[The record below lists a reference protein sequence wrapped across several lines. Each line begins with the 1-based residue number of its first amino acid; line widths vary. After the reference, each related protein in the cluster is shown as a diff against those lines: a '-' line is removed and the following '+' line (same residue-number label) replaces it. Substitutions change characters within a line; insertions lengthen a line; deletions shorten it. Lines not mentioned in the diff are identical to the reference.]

1 MKLTWHW
8 LLDHLQTDKN
18 LSEIVETLPKLG
30 LEVASVINLA
40 EDLKEFISVKVLEVK
55 KHPNADKLN
64 LCKVFD
70 GNNTFNVVCG
80 APNVKAGMIGV
91 FANVET
97 YVPGINLILKKTK
110 IRGESSEGMLC
121 SEKEL
126 TLSDNHEG
134 IIELP
139 KDSKIGLPVPD
150 VMDLTDPII
159 EIEITPNRGD
169 CLGVR
174 GIARDLA
181 AAGMGVLKDLEVIEV
196 EGDFESIIDWKIDLN
211 EDKKNLCP
219 KIFGR
224 SFHNVVNVDSPSWLK
239 KRLLAVDQRPISS
252 LVDITNYIMIDIG
265 RPLHAYDAEKIVG
278 NTLTIKESKQGEK
291 FFALNGNEYELDQG
305 MLVISDDQ
313 GIDDLA
319 GIMGGE
325 RTGVTEHTTKMFL
338 EAAIFDPI
346 SIANTGRK
354 LNINSDARYR
364 FERGLDYDSPDLVM
378 HYAASMVNK
387 ICGGTYSKIVKFEL
401 VKETKSII
409 FNPNNTYKL
418 TGVEIENQVAKSILE
433 KLGFLITT
441 KRDIWSI
448 IAPSWRPDIDGVSD
462 IVEEIIRVNGYDYI
476 PSIKL
481 PRKNYIAKPAMS
493 VKHRQISIASKIL
506 ANRGYSEVITF
517 SFLNGVMAKQFN
529 GGIKELVL
537 VNPIS
542 SELTHMRPSVIPT
555 LLLAAQRNL
564 NVGIDTLS
572 FFEVGP
578 IFKGDKPDD
587 QISTISGLRL
597 GSKVKRDWKKSS
609 EDFDFYD
616 VKLDVLKT
624 LEAIGVNINSLQTYE
639 NTPSYFHP
647 GRSAVLKIGQKL
659 IANIGEIHPGI
670 TDFYGFEKS
679 ILAFEIF
686 YENIPMP
693 KKVKVSR
700 PMLKMSPLQS
710 VTREFAFVIDETTP
724 AEKIAQIAKL
734 TNKDLIKDVLIF
746 DIYKG
751 KNIPDG
757 KKSIAIK
764 VIIQPKLDTLT
775 DEDLEKISSDLINVI
790 DKKLS
795 GSLRSQ

>member
-1 MKLTWHW
+1 MKFTWHW

-18 LSEIVETLPKLG
+18 INEIVEALPKLG

-40 EDLKEFISVKVLEVK
+40 EELKEFISVKVLEVK
-55 KHPNADKLN
+55 KHPNADTLN

-70 GNNTFNVVCG
+70 GNNTFSVVCG
-80 APNVKAGMIGV
+80 ASNVKAGMVAV
-91 FANVET
+91 FANVDT
-97 YVPGINLILKKTK
+97 YVPGINLTLKKAK

-139 KDSKIGLPVPD
+139 KDSKIGLPVRD
-150 VMDLTDPII
+150 VMELTDPVI

-181 AAGMGVLKDLEVIEV
+181 AAGMGVLKDLEVIEI
-196 EGDFESIIDWKIDLN
+196 EGDFESLIDWKIDLN

-224 SFHNVVNVDSPSWLK
+224 SFQNLVNVDSPSWLK

-278 NTLTIKESKQGEK
+278 NTLTVKEAKQGEK

-305 MLVISDDQ
+305 MLVISDSH

-325 RTGVTEHTTKMFL
+325 RTGVTNNTTKMFL

-364 FERGLDYDSPDLVM
+364 FERGLDYDLPDLVM
-378 HYAASMVNK
+378 HYAASMVNR
-387 ICGGTYSKIVKFEL
+387 ICGGTYSKIVKFESI
-401 VKETKSII
+401 KETKSIM
-409 FNPNNTYKL
+409 FNPDNTYKL
-418 TGVEIENQVAKSILE
+418 TGVEIENHVAKAILE
-433 KLGFLITT
+433 KLGFLITIN
-441 KRDIWSI
+441 RDIWSI
-448 IAPSWRPDIDGVSD
+448 IPPSWRPDIDGVSD
-462 IVEEIIRVNGYDYI
+462 IIEEIIRVYGYDFI

-481 PRKNYIAKPAMS
+481 PRKNYIAKPAMT
-493 VKHRQISIASKIL
+493 VKHRQMSIASKIL

-517 SFLNGVMAKQFN
+517 SFLNEVMAKQFN

-555 LLLAAQRNL
+555 LLVAAQRNL

-597 GSKVKRDWKKSS
+597 GTKVKRDWKNSS
-609 EDFDFYD
+609 KDFDFYD

-624 LEAIGVNINSLQTYE
+624 LEAIGANVNSLQTYE
-639 NTPSYFHP
+639 NTSGYFHP

-659 IANIGEIHPGI
+659 IANVGEIHPEI
-670 TDFYGFEKS
+670 SDFYGLEKS

-686 YENIPMP
+686 YENIPIP

-710 VTREFAFVIDETTP
+710 VTREFAFVIDEKTP
-724 AEKIAQIAKL
+724 AEKLVQIAKS
-734 TNKDLIKDVLIF
+734 TNKDLIKEVLIF
-746 DIYKG
+746 DLYKG
-751 KNIPDG
+751 ENIPKG

-764 VIIQPKLDTLT
+764 IIIQPNLETLT
-775 DEDLEKISSDLINVI
+775 DDDLEKISSDLINVI
-790 DKKLS
+790 DTKLS

>member
-1 MKLTWHW
+1 MKFTWHW

-18 LSEIVETLPKLG
+18 INEIVEALPKLG

-40 EDLKEFISVKVLEVK
+40 EELKEFISVKVLEVK
-55 KHPNADKLN
+55 KHPNADTLN

-70 GNNTFNVVCG
+70 GNNTFSVVCG
-80 APNVKAGMIGV
+80 ASNVKAGMIGV
-91 FANVET
+91 FANVDT
-97 YVPGINLILKKTK
+97 YVPGINLILKKAK
-110 IRGESSEGMLC
+110 IRGEFSEGMLC

-139 KDSKIGLPVPD
+139 KDSKIGLPVRD
-150 VMDLTDPII
+150 VMELTDPVI

-181 AAGMGVLKDLEVIEV
+181 AAGMGVLKDLEVIEI
-196 EGDFESIIDWKIDLN
+196 EGDFESLIDWKIDLN

-224 SFHNVVNVDSPSWLK
+224 SFQNLVNVDSPSWLK

-278 NTLTIKESKQGEK
+278 NTLTIKEAKQGEK

-305 MLVISDDQ
+305 MLVIADSH

-325 RTGVTEHTTKMFL
+325 RTGVTNNTTKMFL

-378 HYAASMVNK
+378 HYAASMVNR
-387 ICGGTYSKIVKFEL
+387 ICGGTYSKIVKFESI
-401 VKETKSII
+401 KETKSII
-409 FNPNNTYKL
+409 FNPDNTYKL

-433 KLGFLITT
+433 KLGFLITIN
-441 KRDIWSI
+441 RDIWSI
-448 IAPSWRPDIDGVSD
+448 IPPSWRPDIDGVSD

-481 PRKNYIAKPAMS
+481 PRKNYIAKPAMT
-493 VKHRQISIASKIL
+493 VKHRQMSIASKIL

-517 SFLNGVMAKQFN
+517 SFLNEVMAKQFN

-555 LLLAAQRNL
+555 LLVAAQRNL

-597 GSKVKRDWKKSS
+597 GTKVKRDWKNSS
-609 EDFDFYD
+609 KDFDFYD

-624 LEAIGVNINSLQTYE
+624 LEAIGANINSLQTYE
-639 NTPSYFHP
+639 NTSGYFHP

-659 IANIGEIHPGI
+659 IANVGEIHPEI
-670 TDFYGFEKS
+670 SDFYGLEKS

-686 YENIPMP
+686 YENIPIP

-724 AEKIAQIAKL
+724 AEKLVQIAKS
-734 TNKDLIKDVLIF
+734 TNKDLIKEVLIF
-746 DIYKG
+746 DLYKG
-751 KNIPDG
+751 ENIPKG

-764 VIIQPKLDTLT
+764 IIIQPNLETLT
-775 DEDLEKISSDLINVI
+775 DDDLEKISSDLINVI
-790 DKKLS
+790 DTKLS

>member
-1 MKLTWHW
+1 MKFTWHW

-126 TLSDNHEG
+126 TLSDNHAG

-139 KDSKIGLPVPD
+139 KDSKIGLPVTD

-378 HYAASMVNK
+378 HYAASMVNR

-418 TGVEIENQVAKSILE
+418 TGVEIKNQVAKSILE
-433 KLGFLITT
+433 KLGFLIT
-441 KRDIWSI
+441 KKSDIWSI

-517 SFLNGVMAKQFN
+517 SFLNGVIAKQFN

-659 IANIGEIHPGI
+659 IANIGEIHPRI

-700 PMLKMSPLQS
+700 PMLKMSSLQS

-724 AEKIAQIAKL
+724 AEKLAQIAKL

-764 VIIQPKLDTLT
+764 VIIQPNLDTLT
-775 DEDLEKISSDLINVI
+775 DDDLEKISSDLINVI

-795 GSLRSQ
+795 GSLRYQ

>member
-1 MKLTWHW
+1 MKFTWHW

-18 LSEIVETLPKLG
+18 INEIVEALPKLG

-40 EDLKEFISVKVLEVK
+40 EELKEFISVKVLEVK
-55 KHPNADKLN
+55 KHPNADTLN

-70 GNNTFNVVCG
+70 GNNTFSVVCG

-91 FANVET
+91 FANVDT
-97 YVPGINLILKKTK
+97 YVPGINLILKKAK
-110 IRGESSEGMLC
+110 IRGEFSEGMLC

-139 KDSKIGLPVPD
+139 KDSKIGLPVRD
-150 VMDLTDPII
+150 VMELTDPVI

-181 AAGMGVLKDLEVIEV
+181 AAGMGVLKDLEVIEI
-196 EGDFESIIDWKIDLN
+196 EGDFESLIDWKIDLN

-224 SFHNVVNVDSPSWLK
+224 SFQNLVNVDSPSWLK

-278 NTLTIKESKQGEK
+278 NTLTIKEAKQGEK

-305 MLVISDDQ
+305 MLVIADSH

-325 RTGVTEHTTKMFL
+325 RTGVTNNTTKMFL

-378 HYAASMVNK
+378 HYAASMVNR
-387 ICGGTYSKIVKFEL
+387 ICGGTYSKIVKFESI
-401 VKETKSII
+401 KETKSII
-409 FNPNNTYKL
+409 FNPDNTYKL

-433 KLGFLITT
+433 KLGFLITIN
-441 KRDIWSI
+441 RDIWSI
-448 IAPSWRPDIDGVSD
+448 IPPSWRPDIDGVSD

-481 PRKNYIAKPAMS
+481 PRKNYIAKPAMTI
-493 VKHRQISIASKIL
+493 KHRQTSIASKIL

-517 SFLNGVMAKQFN
+517 SFLNEVMAKQFN

-555 LLLAAQRNL
+555 LLVAAQRNL

-572 FFEVGP
+572 LFEVGP

-597 GSKVKRDWKKSS
+597 GSKVKRDWKNSS
-609 EDFDFYD
+609 KEFDFYD

-624 LEAIGVNINSLQTYE
+624 LEAIGANINSLQTYE
-639 NTPSYFHP
+639 NTSGYFHP

-659 IANIGEIHPGI
+659 IANLGEIHPGI
-670 TDFYGFEKS
+670 SDFYGFEKS

-724 AEKIAQIAKL
+724 AEKLVQIAKS
-734 TNKDLIKDVLIF
+734 TNKDLIKEVLIF
-746 DIYKG
+746 DVYKG
-751 KNIPDG
+751 ENIPKG

-764 VIIQPKLDTLT
+764 IIIQPNLETLT
-775 DEDLEKISSDLINVI
+775 DDDLEKISSDLINVI
-790 DKKLS
+790 DTKLS

>member
-1 MKLTWHW
+1 MKFTWHW

-18 LSEIVETLPKLG
+18 LNEIVEALPKLG

-40 EDLKEFISVKVLEVK
+40 EELKEFISVKVLEVK
-55 KHPNADKLN
+55 KHPNADTLN

-70 GNNTFNVVCG
+70 GNNTFSVVCG

-91 FANVET
+91 FANVDT
-97 YVPGINLILKKTK
+97 YVPGINLTLKKAK

-139 KDSKIGLPVPD
+139 KDSKIGLPVRD
-150 VMDLTDPII
+150 VMELTDPVI

-181 AAGMGVLKDLEVIEV
+181 AAGMGVLKDLEVIEI
-196 EGDFESIIDWKIDLN
+196 EGDFESLIDWKIDLN

-224 SFHNVVNVDSPSWLK
+224 SFQNLVNVDSPSWLK

-278 NTLTIKESKQGEK
+278 NTLTIKEAKQGEK

-305 MLVISDDQ
+305 MLVIADSH

-325 RTGVTEHTTKMFL
+325 RTGVTNDTTKMFL

-378 HYAASMVNK
+378 HYAASMVNR
-387 ICGGTYSKIVKFEL
+387 ICGGTYSKIVKFESI
-401 VKETKSII
+401 KETKSII
-409 FNPNNTYKL
+409 FNPDNTYKL
-418 TGVEIENQVAKSILE
+418 TGVEIENHVAKAILE
-433 KLGFLITT
+433 KLGFLITIN
-441 KRDIWSI
+441 RDIWSI
-448 IAPSWRPDIDGVSD
+448 IPPSWRPDIDGVSD

-481 PRKNYIAKPAMS
+481 PRKNYIAKPAMTI
-493 VKHRQISIASKIL
+493 KHRQTSIASKIL

-517 SFLNGVMAKQFN
+517 SFLNEVMAKQFN

-555 LLLAAQRNL
+555 LLVAAQRNL

-572 FFEVGP
+572 LFEVGP

-597 GSKVKRDWKKSS
+597 GSKVKRDWKNSS
-609 EDFDFYD
+609 KEFDFYD

-624 LEAIGVNINSLQTYE
+624 LEAIGANVNSLQTYE
-639 NTPSYFHP
+639 NTSGYFHP

-659 IANIGEIHPGI
+659 IANVGEIHPEI
-670 TDFYGFEKS
+670 SDFYGFEKT

-724 AEKIAQIAKL
+724 AEKLVQIAKS
-734 TNKDLIKDVLIF
+734 TNKDLIKEVLIF
-746 DIYKG
+746 DVYKG
-751 KNIPDG
+751 ENIPKG

-764 VIIQPKLDTLT
+764 IIIQPNLETLT
-775 DEDLEKISSDLINVI
+775 DDDLEKISSDLINVI
-790 DKKLS
+790 DTKLS

>member
-1 MKLTWHW
+1 MKFTWHW

-18 LSEIVETLPKLG
+18 INEIVEALPKLG

-40 EDLKEFISVKVLEVK
+40 EELKDFVSVKVLEVK
-55 KHPNADKLN
+55 KHPNADTLN

-70 GNNTFNVVCG
+70 GNNTFSVVCG

-91 FANVET
+91 FANVDT
-97 YVPGINLILKKTK
+97 YVPGINLILKKAK
-110 IRGESSEGMLC
+110 IRGEFSEGMLC

-139 KDSKIGLPVPD
+139 KYSKIGLPVRD
-150 VMDLTDPII
+150 VMELTDPVI

-181 AAGMGVLKDLEVIEV
+181 AAGMGVLKDLEVVVI
-196 EGDFESIIDWKIDLN
+196 EGDFESLIDWKIDLN

-224 SFHNVVNVDSPSWLK
+224 SFQNLVNVDSPSWLK

-278 NTLTIKESKQGEK
+278 NTLTVKEAKQGEK

-305 MLVISDDQ
+305 MLVISDSH

-325 RTGVTEHTTKMFL
+325 RTGVTNNTTKMFL

-364 FERGLDYDSPDLVM
+364 FERGLDYDLPDLVM
-378 HYAASMVNK
+378 HYAASMVNR
-387 ICGGTYSKIVKFEL
+387 ICGGTYSKIVKFESI
-401 VKETKSII
+401 KETKSIM
-409 FNPNNTYKL
+409 FNPDNTYKL
-418 TGVEIENQVAKSILE
+418 TGVEIENHVAKAILE
-433 KLGFLITT
+433 KLGFLITIN
-441 KRDIWSI
+441 RDIWSI
-448 IAPSWRPDIDGVSD
+448 IPPSWRPDIDGVSD
-462 IVEEIIRVNGYDYI
+462 IIEEIIRVYGYDFI

-481 PRKNYIAKPAMS
+481 PRKNYIAKPAMT
-493 VKHRQISIASKIL
+493 VKHRQMSIASKIL

-517 SFLNGVMAKQFN
+517 SFLNEVMAKQFN

-555 LLLAAQRNL
+555 LLVAAQRNL

-597 GSKVKRDWKKSS
+597 GTKVKRDWKNSS
-609 EDFDFYD
+609 KDFDFYD

-624 LEAIGVNINSLQTYE
+624 LEAIGANVNSLQTYE
-639 NTPSYFHP
+639 NTSGYFHP

-659 IANIGEIHPGI
+659 IANVGEIHPEI
-670 TDFYGFEKS
+670 SDFYGLEKS

-686 YENIPMP
+686 YENIPIP

-710 VTREFAFVIDETTP
+710 VTREFAFVIDEKTP
-724 AEKIAQIAKL
+724 AEKLVQIAKS
-734 TNKDLIKDVLIF
+734 TNKDLIKEVLIF
-746 DIYKG
+746 DLYKG
-751 KNIPDG
+751 ENIPKG

-764 VIIQPKLDTLT
+764 IIIQPNLETLT
-775 DEDLEKISSDLINVI
+775 DDDLEKISSDLINVI
-790 DKKLS
+790 DTKLS

>member
-1 MKLTWHW
+1 MKFTWHW

-18 LSEIVETLPKLG
+18 LNEIVEALPKLG

-40 EDLKEFISVKVLEVK
+40 EELKEFISVKVLEVK
-55 KHPNADKLN
+55 KHPNADTLN

-70 GNNTFNVVCG
+70 GNNTFSVVCG
-80 APNVKAGMIGV
+80 ASNVKAGMIGV
-91 FANVET
+91 FANVDT

-110 IRGESSEGMLC
+110 IRGETSEGMLC

-126 TLSDNHEG
+126 TVSDNHEG

-139 KDSKIGLPVPD
+139 KDSKIGLPVRD
-150 VMDLTDPII
+150 VMELTDPVI

-181 AAGMGVLKDLEVIEV
+181 AAGMGVLKDLEVIEI
-196 EGDFESIIDWKIDLN
+196 EGDFESLIDWKIDLN

-224 SFHNVVNVDSPSWLK
+224 SFQNLVNVDSPSWLK

-278 NTLTIKESKQGEK
+278 NTLTVKEAKQGEK

-305 MLVISDDQ
+305 MLVIADSH

-325 RTGVTEHTTKMFL
+325 RTGVTNNTTKMFL

-364 FERGLDYDSPDLVM
+364 FERGLDYDLPDLVM
-378 HYAASMVNK
+378 HYAASMVNR
-387 ICGGTYSKIVKFEL
+387 ICGGTYSKIVKFESI
-401 VKETKSII
+401 KETKSII
-409 FNPNNTYKL
+409 FNPDNTYKL

-433 KLGFLITT
+433 KLGFLITIN
-441 KRDIWSI
+441 RDIWSI
-448 IAPSWRPDIDGVSD
+448 IPPSWRPDIDGVSD
-462 IVEEIIRVNGYDYI
+462 IVEEIIRVNGYDFI

-481 PRKNYIAKPAMS
+481 PRKNYIAKPAMTI
-493 VKHRQISIASKIL
+493 KHRQTSIASKIL

-517 SFLNGVMAKQFN
+517 SFLNEVMAKQFN

-555 LLLAAQRNL
+555 LLIAAQRNL

-572 FFEVGP
+572 LFEVGP

-597 GSKVKRDWKKSS
+597 GSKVKRDWKNSS
-609 EDFDFYD
+609 KEFDFYD

-624 LEAIGVNINSLQTYE
+624 LEAIGTNINSLQTYE
-639 NTPSYFHP
+639 NTSGYFHP

-659 IANIGEIHPGI
+659 IANLGEIHPGI
-670 TDFYGFEKS
+670 SDFYGFEKS

-724 AEKIAQIAKL
+724 AEKLVQIAKS
-734 TNKDLIKDVLIF
+734 TNKDLIKEVLIL
-746 DIYKG
+746 DVYKG
-751 KNIPDG
+751 KNIPNG

-764 VIIQPKLDTLT
+764 IIIQPNLETLT
-775 DEDLEKISSDLINVI
+775 DDDLEKISSDLINVI
-790 DKKLS
+790 DTKLS

>member
-1 MKLTWHW
+1 MKFTWHW

-18 LSEIVETLPKLG
+18 LNEIVEALPKLG

-40 EDLKEFISVKVLEVK
+40 EELKEFISVKVLEVK
-55 KHPNADKLN
+55 KHPNADTLN

-70 GNNTFNVVCG
+70 GNNTFSVVCG
-80 APNVKAGMIGV
+80 ASNVKAGMIGV
-91 FANVET
+91 FANVDT
-97 YVPGINLILKKTK
+97 YVPGINLILKKAK

-139 KDSKIGLPVPD
+139 KDSKIGLPVRD
-150 VMDLTDPII
+150 VMELTDPVI

-181 AAGMGVLKDLEVIEV
+181 AAGMGVLKDLEVIEI
-196 EGDFESIIDWKIDLN
+196 EGDFESLIDWKIDLN

-224 SFHNVVNVDSPSWLK
+224 SFQNLVNVDSPSWLK

-278 NTLTIKESKQGEK
+278 NTLTIKEAKQGEK

-305 MLVISDDQ
+305 MLVIADSH

-325 RTGVTEHTTKMFL
+325 RTGVTNDTTKMFL

-378 HYAASMVNK
+378 HYAASMVNR
-387 ICGGTYSKIVKFEL
+387 ICGGTYSKIVKFESI
-401 VKETKSII
+401 KETKSII
-409 FNPNNTYKL
+409 FNPDNTYKL

-433 KLGFLITT
+433 KLGFLITIN
-441 KRDIWSI
+441 RDIWSI
-448 IAPSWRPDIDGVSD
+448 IPPSWRPDIDGVSD
-462 IVEEIIRVNGYDYI
+462 IVEEIIRVNGYDFI

-481 PRKNYIAKPAMS
+481 PRKNYIAKPAMTI
-493 VKHRQISIASKIL
+493 KHRQTSIASKIL

-517 SFLNGVMAKQFN
+517 SFLNEVMAKQFN

-555 LLLAAQRNL
+555 LLVAAQRNL

-572 FFEVGP
+572 LFEVGP

-597 GSKVKRDWKKSS
+597 GSKVKRDWKNSS
-609 EDFDFYD
+609 KEFDFYD

-624 LEAIGVNINSLQTYE
+624 LEAIGANINSLQTYE
-639 NTPSYFHP
+639 NTSGYFHP

-659 IANIGEIHPGI
+659 IANLGEIHPGI
-670 TDFYGFEKS
+670 SDFYGFEKS

-724 AEKIAQIAKL
+724 AEKLVQIAKS
-734 TNKDLIKDVLIF
+734 TNKDLIKEVLIF
-746 DIYKG
+746 DVYKG
-751 KNIPDG
+751 ENIPKG

-764 VIIQPKLDTLT
+764 IIIQPNLETLT
-775 DEDLEKISSDLINVI
+775 DDDLEKISSDLINVI
-790 DKKLS
+790 DTKLS

>member
-139 KDSKIGLPVPD
+139 KDSKIGLPVTD

-378 HYAASMVNK
+378 HYAASMVNR

-409 FNPNNTYKL
+409 FNPNNTHKL

-433 KLGFLITT
+433 KLGFLITK

-493 VKHRQISIASKIL
+493 VKHRQISIASKKL

-724 AEKIAQIAKL
+724 AEKLAQIAKL

-751 KNIPDG
+751 KNIPVG

-764 VIIQPKLDTLT
+764 VIIQPNLDTLT

-790 DKKLS
+790 DKKLA

>member
-1 MKLTWHW
+1 MKFTWHW

-18 LSEIVETLPKLG
+18 LNEIVEALPKLG

-40 EDLKEFISVKVLEVK
+40 EELKEFISVKVLEVK
-55 KHPNADKLN
+55 KHPNADTLN

-70 GNNTFNVVCG
+70 GNNTFSVVCG
-80 APNVKAGMIGV
+80 ASNVKAGMIGV
-91 FANVET
+91 FANVDT
-97 YVPGINLILKKTK
+97 YVPGINLILKKAK
-110 IRGESSEGMLC
+110 IRGEFSEGMLC

-139 KDSKIGLPVPD
+139 KGSKIGLPVRD
-150 VMDLTDPII
+150 VMELTDPVI

-181 AAGMGVLKDLEVIEV
+181 AAGMGVLKDLEVIEI
-196 EGDFESIIDWKIDLN
+196 EGDFESLIDWKIDLN

-224 SFHNVVNVDSPSWLK
+224 SFQNLVNVDSPSWLK

-278 NTLTIKESKQGEK
+278 NTLTVKEAKQGEK

-305 MLVISDDQ
+305 MLVIADSH

-325 RTGVTEHTTKMFL
+325 RTGVTNNTTKMFL

-364 FERGLDYDSPDLVM
+364 FERGLDYDLPDLVM
-378 HYAASMVNK
+378 HYAASMVNR
-387 ICGGTYSKIVKFEL
+387 ICGGFYSKIVKFEL
-401 VKETKSII
+401 IKETKSII
-409 FNPNNTYKL
+409 FNPDNTYKL
-418 TGVEIENQVAKSILE
+418 TGVEIENQVAKAILE
-433 KLGFLITT
+433 KLGFLITIN
-441 KRDIWSI
+441 RDIWSI
-448 IAPSWRPDIDGVSD
+448 IPPSWRPDIDGVSD

-481 PRKNYIAKPAMS
+481 PRKNYIAKPAMTI
-493 VKHRQISIASKIL
+493 KHRQTSIASKIL

-517 SFLNGVMAKQFN
+517 SFLNEVMAKQFN

-555 LLLAAQRNL
+555 LLVAAQRNL

-572 FFEVGP
+572 LFEVGP

-597 GSKVKRDWKKSS
+597 GSKVKKDWKNSS
-609 EDFDFYD
+609 KDFDFYD

-624 LEAIGVNINSLQTYE
+624 LEAIGANINSLQTYE
-639 NTPSYFHP
+639 NTSGYFHP

-659 IANIGEIHPGI
+659 IANVGEIHPGI
-670 TDFYGFEKS
+670 SDFYGFEKS

-724 AEKIAQIAKL
+724 AEKLVQIAKS
-734 TNKDLIKDVLIF
+734 TNKDLIKEVLIF
-746 DIYKG
+746 DVYKG
-751 KNIPDG
+751 KNIPNG

-764 VIIQPKLDTLT
+764 IIIQPNLETLT
-775 DEDLEKISSDLINVI
+775 DDDLEKISSDLINVI
-790 DKKLS
+790 DTKLS

>member
-139 KDSKIGLPVPD
+139 KDSKIGLPVTD

-378 HYAASMVNK
+378 HYAASMVNR

-441 KRDIWSI
+441 K
-448 IAPSWRPDIDGVSD
+448 
-462 IVEEIIRVNGYDYI
+462 
-476 PSIKL
+476 K
-481 PRKNYIAKPAMS
+481 
-493 VKHRQISIASKIL
+493 
-506 ANRGYSEVITF
+506 
-517 SFLNGVMAKQFN
+517 
-529 GGIKELVL
+529 
-537 VNPIS
+537 
-542 SELTHMRPSVIPT
+542 
-555 LLLAAQRNL
+555 
-564 NVGIDTLS
+564 
-572 FFEVGP
+572 
-578 IFKGDKPDD
+578 
-587 QISTISGLRL
+587 
-597 GSKVKRDWKKSS
+597 
-609 EDFDFYD
+609 
-616 VKLDVLKT
+616 
-624 LEAIGVNINSLQTYE
+624 
-639 NTPSYFHP
+639 
-647 GRSAVLKIGQKL
+647 
-659 IANIGEIHPGI
+659 
-670 TDFYGFEKS
+670 
-679 ILAFEIF
+679 
-686 YENIPMP
+686 
-693 KKVKVSR
+693 
-700 PMLKMSPLQS
+700 
-710 VTREFAFVIDETTP
+710 
-724 AEKIAQIAKL
+724 
-734 TNKDLIKDVLIF
+734 
-746 DIYKG
+746 
-751 KNIPDG
+751 
-757 KKSIAIK
+757 
-764 VIIQPKLDTLT
+764 
-775 DEDLEKISSDLINVI
+775 
-790 DKKLS
+790 
-795 GSLRSQ
+795 

>member
-1 MKLTWHW
+1 MKFTWHW

-18 LSEIVETLPKLG
+18 LNEIVEALPKLG

-40 EDLKEFISVKVLEVK
+40 EELKEFISVKVLEVK
-55 KHPNADKLN
+55 KHPNADTLN

-70 GNNTFNVVCG
+70 GNNTFSVVCG

-91 FANVET
+91 FANVDT
-97 YVPGINLILKKTK
+97 YVPGINLMLKKAK

-139 KDSKIGLPVPD
+139 KDSKIGLPVRD
-150 VMDLTDPII
+150 VMELTDPVI

-181 AAGMGVLKDLEVIEV
+181 AAGMGVLKDLEVIEI
-196 EGDFESIIDWKIDLN
+196 EGDFESLIDWKIDLN

-224 SFHNVVNVDSPSWLK
+224 SFQNLVNVDSPSWLK

-278 NTLTIKESKQGEK
+278 NTLTIKEAKQGEK

-305 MLVISDDQ
+305 MLVIADSH

-325 RTGVTEHTTKMFL
+325 RTGVTNDTTKMFL

-378 HYAASMVNK
+378 HYAASMVNR
-387 ICGGTYSKIVKFEL
+387 ICGGTYSKIVKFESI
-401 VKETKSII
+401 KETKSII
-409 FNPNNTYKL
+409 FNPDNTYKL

-433 KLGFLITT
+433 KLGFLITIN
-441 KRDIWSI
+441 RDIWSI
-448 IAPSWRPDIDGVSD
+448 IPPSWRPDIDGVSD
-462 IVEEIIRVNGYDYI
+462 IVEEIIRVNGYDFI

-481 PRKNYIAKPAMS
+481 PRKNYIAKPAMTI
-493 VKHRQISIASKIL
+493 KHRQTSIASKIL

-517 SFLNGVMAKQFN
+517 SFLNEVMAKQFN

-555 LLLAAQRNL
+555 LLVAAQRNL

-572 FFEVGP
+572 LFEVGP

-597 GSKVKRDWKKSS
+597 GSKVKRDWKNSS
-609 EDFDFYD
+609 KEFDFYD

-624 LEAIGVNINSLQTYE
+624 LEAIGANINSLQTYE
-639 NTPSYFHP
+639 NTSGYFHP

-659 IANIGEIHPGI
+659 IANLGEIHPGI
-670 TDFYGFEKS
+670 LDFYGFEKS

-686 YENIPMP
+686 YENIPIP

-700 PMLKMSPLQS
+700 PMLKMLPLQS

-724 AEKIAQIAKL
+724 AEKLAQIAKS
-734 TNKDLIKDVLIF
+734 TNKDLIKEVLIF
-746 DIYKG
+746 DVYKG
-751 KNIPDG
+751 ENIPNG

-764 VIIQPKLDTLT
+764 IIIQPNLETLT
-775 DEDLEKISSDLINVI
+775 DDDLEKISSDLINVI
-790 DKKLS
+790 DTKLS